1 MKKAL
6 ILFVIIFL
14 MTMLVPLI
22 SMTKSSSSSEL
33 VTSEIS
39 NLERR
44 GMYFYRCF
52 LSLSVTLVG
61 HSNI

>member
-33 VTSEIS
+33 VTLFNGEESICIS
-39 NLERR
+39 SFIPDDSSRQS
-44 GMYFYRCF
+44 F
-52 LSLSVTLVG
+52 LHLT
-61 HSNI
+61 

>member
-33 VTSEIS
+33 VTLFNGEGSICIS
-39 NLERR
+39 SFIPDDSSRQS
-44 GMYFYRCF
+44 F
-52 LSLSVTLVG
+52 LHLT
-61 HSNI
+61 

>member
-22 SMTKSSSSSEL
+22 SMTKSNSSSEL
-33 VTSEIS
+33 VTLFNGEGCIS
-39 NLERR
+39 TVV
-44 GMYFYRCF
+44 FYPC
-52 LSLSVTLVG
+52 L
-61 HSNI
+61 